1 MVRVLGPG
9 KRQPTAENFEHNMQC
24 GSGVQSPM
32 GHPILDEGA
41 IHMAC
46 QNKQIRSTKQPST
59 EHPNSNLPA
68 MQMPC
73 QDLQTTPIEQSPTRR
88 PTVDKSATYMSGQNM
103 PIRPAEQPPSEH
115 PILNRA
121 TQMPCQWPS
130 DFTESRPVR
139 IQQSCQERIDEL
151 KAELAK
157 KINEY
162 ENQALRTQ
170 EEPQSG
176 VLQDEKPAKVTTSRS
191 QQNADSWERHPS
203 GGNRPTYAL
212 MSSVMA
218 VFAVLHFVRPNW
230 DFGDN
235 VPILFWPLSPIRIV
249 VLLSIIHT
257 LYLWPMVRN
266 SELMGTP
273 DPRVIKFLQR
283 IGADNAYHVNAIE
296 FTGAAVLTVDILLL
310 YFKWVLI
317 GLYDTLPPYMA
328 GDLKVEGTW
337 LASALAILVILLYLL
352 VIVFAFLW
360 IPVVVIWHNSRQ
372 IGKPAID
379 NSSASTTSAQ
389 YDNSNHT
396 TPITPVAREHIDLPC
411 QPIVETLPSPAEPTA
426 TTTIFS
432 PSMDSS
438 TNAPSSPSEPQIS
451 TLIDSMGQTIQEIKD
466 HHQKF
471 AKNVEDLQTQYA
483 DMTDCEDWGTW
494 KEMYEMTREMLGD
507 GMFEGG
513 EMKEEC

>member
-1 MVRVLGPG
+1 MKVLHIWLARTSKSDRPSNY
-9 KRQPTAENFEHNMQC
+9 Q
-24 GSGVQSPM
+24 QSI
-32 GHPILDEGA
+32 PIPIYLL
-41 IHMAC
+41 C
-46 QNKQIRSTKQPST
+46 K
-59 EHPNSNLPA
+59 
-68 MQMPC
+68 MPC

-88 PTVDKSATYMSGQNM
+88 PTVDKSATCMSGQNM
-103 PIRPAEQPPSEH
+103 PIRPAEQPPSED

-139 IQQSCQERIDEL
+139 FQQSCQERIDEL
-151 KAELAK
+151 EAELAK

-191 QQNADSWERHPS
+191 QQNADSRQRHPS
-203 GGNRPTYAL
+203 GGIKPTDAL
-212 MSSVMA
+212 TSSVMA
-218 VFAVLHFVRPNW
+218 VLAILHFVRPNW

-235 VPILFWPLSPIRIV
+235 VPIFFWPFSPIRIV

-273 DPRVIKFLQR
+273 DPRVTKFLQR
-283 IGADNAYHVNAIE
+283 IGADNAYHVNITG
-296 FTGAAVLTVDILLL
+296 FVGAAVLTVDILILF
-310 YFKWVLI
+310 FKWLVI
-317 GLYDTLPPYMA
+317 PFYDTLPPYKA
-328 GDLKVEGTW
+328 GDLNIEGTW
-337 LASALAILVILLYLL
+337 LASALAILVLLSYLL
-352 VIVFAFLW
+352 GLVFAFLW

-372 IGKPAID
+372 IGKPAND
-379 NSSASTTSAQ
+379 TSPTTTTSAQ
-389 YDNSNHT
+389 CNNATSAT
-396 TPITPVAREHIDLPC
+396 SIVPIAREHTDVPSQTIP
-411 QPIVETLPSPAEPTA
+411 ETFANSAKPTA
-426 TTTIFS
+426 ISTSSST
-432 PSMDSS
+432 DSS
-438 TNAPSSPSEPQIS
+438 TNTPSDPSEPPAQ

-471 AKNVEDLQTQYA
+471 AKNLEDLQMQNA

-494 KEMYEMTREMLGD
+494 KEMYEISYEMTREILGD
-507 GMFEGG
+507 GMFEV
-513 EMKEEC
+513 EK